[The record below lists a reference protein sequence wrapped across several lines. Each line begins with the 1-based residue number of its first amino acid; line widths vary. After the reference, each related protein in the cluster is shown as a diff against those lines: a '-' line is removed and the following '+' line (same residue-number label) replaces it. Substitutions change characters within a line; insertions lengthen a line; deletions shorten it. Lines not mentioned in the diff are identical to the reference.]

1 MAEEFRELQITP
13 RISLISHRL
22 MLLEQ
27 IVNYLRNFVKKFTQR
42 RPCVDILKMLLAA
55 FFLRHFNCI
64 YSTTKHAKTDCKT
77 ARWFTLAYKPGQLR
91 SGGHKV
97 QCHIFQYPVQH
108 IAIVVLDG
116 ILKYFS
122 LNLIETQ
129 RNDVDEIN
137 ISHSSSYHQSILEAK
152 T

>member
-1 MAEEFRELQITP
+1 MAEEFRELQLASHIF
-13 RISLISHRL
+13 LMNHRL

-27 IVNYLRNFVKKFTQR
+27 IVNYLRNFVTNFTQR
-42 RPCVDILKMLLAA
+42 RPSVDILKMPLAA
-55 FFLRHFNCI
+55 FFLRYFNFI
-64 YSTTKHAKTDCKT
+64 YSTTKHAKTECKT
-77 ARWFTLAYKPGQLR
+77 VRGFTLAYKPGQLR

-97 QCHIFQYPVQH
+97 QCHIFQYSVQH
-108 IAIVVLDG
+108 IALVVLDG
-116 ILKYFS
+116 ILKYLS